1 MTIEQAFLLQILS
14 DHLFQRSSEFPA
26 GLDWTALSVLSKKHE
41 LSPIL
46 YEQCKTYSIGTET
59 EQTAFAALR
68 KQYNLAIRQYLA
80 NQSAMKE
87 LRERFTEAGIPY
99 FPVKGLTIAQYYPE
113 PAFRTMGDVDL
124 VIRHEDHKR
133 IFAVMQELGYA
144 NTVVSE
150 NELHFRR
157 FSTVFEMQETLI
169 HDHGTDSAQLYA
181 YFSKI
186 WDYAVP
192 QNGSAEYRLDV
203 NVHFLYLVAH
213 IAKHIK
219 WIGVGFRQFFDLA
232 VLVHR
237 GSALFD
243 WQQIAREAERC
254 GLERF
259 LPVCLTLCA
268 EWFGIENPL
277 PPAPITEALRWELTE
292 KSFSDGVFGFQNE
305 DNNLHALESN
315 LRRSNAPLPLLK
327 LRTLRHLL
335 FPSRR
340 ELMVSDKYASLRD
353 RPCLLPLVWCKRLLR
368 ASRNKRSRKY
378 AVRILSASHDDLR
391 QRQELLKSLGL

>member
-1 MTIEQAFLLQILS
+1 MTIEQSFLLQILS
-14 DHLFQRSSEFPA
+14 DHLFQRGTEIPE
-26 GLDWTALSVLSKKHE
+26 GLDWTALLALSKKHE

-46 YEQCKTYSIGTET
+46 YDQCKTAFGAKT
-59 EQTAFAALR
+59 EQPAFAALR

-87 LRERFTEAGIPY
+87 LRERFTEAKIPY
-99 FPVKGLTIAQYYPE
+99 FPVKGLTVAQYYPE

-133 IFAVMQELGYA
+133 IFAVMEALGYT

-150 NELHFRR
+150 KELHFRR

-169 HDHGTDSAQLYA
+169 HDHGADGAQLYA

-192 QNGSAEYRLDV
+192 QDGSSEYRLDA

-232 VLVHR
+232 VLVQR

-268 EWFGIENPL
+268 EWFGSLNPL
-277 PPAPITEALRWELTE
+277 PPAQITEALRRELTE
-292 KSFSDGVFGFQNE
+292 KLFSDGVFGFHNE
-305 DNNLHALESN
+305 DNNLHSLQST
-315 LRRSNAPLPLLK
+315 LRRSKAPLPLLK

-353 RPCLLPLVWCKRLLR
+353 RPGLLPLVWCKRLLR
-368 ASRNKRSRKY
+368 ASRDKRSGKN
-378 AVRILSASHDDLR
+378 AVRILSASRDELR
-391 QRQELLKSLGL
+391 QRQEFLKSLGL